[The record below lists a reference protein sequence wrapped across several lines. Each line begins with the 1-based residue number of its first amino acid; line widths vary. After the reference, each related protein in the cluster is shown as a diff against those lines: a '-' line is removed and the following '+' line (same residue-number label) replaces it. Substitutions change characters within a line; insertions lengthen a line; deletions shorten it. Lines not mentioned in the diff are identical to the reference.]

1 MWHGQSQAS
10 HSLSRS
16 LVTVDR
22 MSPSSMLVGTE
33 SHSVIMATHAA
44 SMPSQSSSSSSTAA
58 SAASSPP
65 MISYELRDGSNGNA
79 SLAAPNI
86 VRLPP
91 SALINELQ
99 QAVLA
104 DNRGLLPP
112 NYPLTLLDVY
122 PPGSSIE
129 QLSVTIKPAK
139 ARDSIASVLSK
150 ATGADDDTLVVIARP
165 LPSIA
170 GVQGQL
176 ASHHTAI
183 ACSCREC

>member
-65 MISYELRDGSNGNA
+65 MISYELRDGRNDPVTSA
-79 SLAAPNI
+79 VELPSSAPI
-86 VRLPP
+86 LH
-91 SALINELQ
+91 LQ
-99 QAVLA
+99 RAVLA
-104 DNRGLLPP
+104 ENRGLLPP
-112 NYPLTLLDVY
+112 NYPHALLDVY

>member
-1 MWHGQSQAS
+1 LSITSSS

-58 SAASSPP
+58 AAAASSPP
-65 MISYELRDGSNGNA
+65 MISYELRDGSNDPVTSA
-79 SLAAPNI
+79 VELPSSAPI
-86 VRLPP
+86 LH
-91 SALINELQ
+91 LQ
-99 QAVLA
+99 RAVLA
-104 DNRGLLPP
+104 ENRGLLPP
-112 NYPLTLLDVY
+112 NYPHALLDVY

-129 QLSVTIKPAK
+129 QLGVTIKPAK
-139 ARDSIASVLSK
+139 ARHSIASVLSK